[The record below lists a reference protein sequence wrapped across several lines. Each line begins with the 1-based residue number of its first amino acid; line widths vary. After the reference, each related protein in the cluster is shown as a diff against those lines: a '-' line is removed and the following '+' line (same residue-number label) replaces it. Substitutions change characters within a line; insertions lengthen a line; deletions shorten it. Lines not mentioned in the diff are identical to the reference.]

1 MKGKY
6 FSVQEMVLYVYMALY
21 SLQRQFIPLLEAL
34 KSKIG
39 SDSSRI
45 HSLNKQIF
53 TEHPP
58 CAKQLSGYSTEG
70 GNHTLSL

>member
-1 MKGKY
+1 METDTL
-6 FSVQEMVLYVYMALY
+6 VILYVYMALY
-21 SLQRQFIPLLEAL
+21 SLQRQFIPPGEAL
-34 KSKIG
+34 KSRIG

-58 CAKQLSGYSTEG
+58 CAKQLSGYSIEG
-70 GNHTLSL
+70 GNHTPSL